1 VNCHV
6 KSGSRHASLYRGLDN
21 LRRILVVPRGRAPQN
36 KFFVI
41 HAQTGLNCAPSR
53 SASLTVSLP
62 GGVGTLAPPRQERYI
77 IEQGFSEMCPS
88 ESQLRIMIDTIPAL
102 PWSCLPDGANE
113 FTSKRWESTLSEVE
127 ATRFVFAVLLRNR
140 SRSRRWRLPQSSRV
154 AESAVLIRL
163 ANSAGA
169 PGR

>member
-1 VNCHV
+1 M
-6 KSGSRHASLYRGLDN
+6 
-21 LRRILVVPRGRAPQN
+21 
-36 KFFVI
+36 
-41 HAQTGLNCAPSR
+41 
-53 SASLTVSLP
+53 
-62 GGVGTLAPPRQERYI
+62 PPRQERYI
-77 IEQGFSEMCPS
+77 IAQGFSEMYPS

-102 PWSCLPDGANE
+102 AWSCLPDGANE

-140 SRSRRWRLPQSSRV
+140 SRSRRLRLPQSSRV